1 MIATNEKGI
10 AQLFL
15 VAAFAFAVLTLSGAV
30 FYKTVR
36 SSNNVQGYSISQ
48 LLPKTTAPVTNM
60 PCTKEMMVCSATP
73 KKCCTG
79 YILRGCTT
87 FNGVAKDSPFEA
99 VKGTVCIRN
108 SGTPNTPR
116 PTPLTPGQV
125 CSRSPRCT
133 ASDKVA
139 CCAGFE
145 ASTDGCASAS
155 VKRCLPKDTDK
166 DGIPDLWDDDADGD
180 GILKKDDPDDD
191 GDGVPDVDEATGRP
205 KGFPEDPRIYIR
217 PNTPLPLQGQKPTP
231 IGPITTP
238 KPLTQ

>member
-1 MIATNEKGI
+1 MYKDNQKGI

-15 VAAFAFAVLTLSGAV
+15 VASFAFAVLALSGVV

-36 SSNNVQGYSISQ
+36 TNNNVQGYSIAQ
-48 LLPKTTAPVTNM
+48 ILPKNTLPTANM
-60 PCTKEMMVCSATP
+60 PCTKSMMICSAVP

-87 FNGVAKDSPFEA
+87 FNGVAKDRPFEA
-99 VKGTVCIRN
+99 VKGTVCVRSSN
-108 SGTPNTPR
+108 SPTTAK

-125 CSRSPRCT
+125 CSRSPRCIG
-133 ASDKVA
+133 SEKVS

-145 ASTDGCASAS
+145 PSTDGCTNTNA
-155 VKRCLPKDTDK
+155 KRCLPKDTDN
-166 DGIPDLWDDDADGD
+166 DGTPDLWDEDADGD
-180 GILKKDDPDDD
+180 GLSKKDDADDD
-191 GDGVPDVDEATGRP
+191 GDGIPDIDEITGKP

-217 PNTPLPLQGQKPTP
+217 PGAPQGQKPTP